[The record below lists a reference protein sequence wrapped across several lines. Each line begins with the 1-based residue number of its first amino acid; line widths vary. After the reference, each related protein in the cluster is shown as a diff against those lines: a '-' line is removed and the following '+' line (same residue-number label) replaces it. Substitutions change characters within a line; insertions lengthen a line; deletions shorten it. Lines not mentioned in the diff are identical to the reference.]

1 MPSEPD
7 GTCKTLIQ
15 PCGLANRRLAF
26 TSVKL
31 PLLEYLRQVLI
42 EKMVERDVCLWL

>member
-15 PCGLANRRLAF
+15 PCGLANRCLAF